1 MVIFLTLTLVLSKLA
16 CVNPVKTTADHA
28 LNKNYVLVVILGIIF
43 GLMVRL
49 ESVEIFV
56 PLVKLILQVLSQ
68 LLFALLAKLGMDW
81 IMEFVKYVQVIV
93 TSAQIIDVIF
103 AKMDIILLIL
113 DHVLF
118 ALITVYSAQVLHHLA
133 LPVTQAST

>member
-1 MVIFLTLTLVLSKLA
+1 
-16 CVNPVKTTADHA
+16 
-28 LNKNYVLVVILGIIF
+28 
-43 GLMVRL
+43 MVRL

-56 PLVKLILQVLSQ
+56 PLVELILQVLSQ